1 MGSGNENSDDASR
14 KRKKRSERGRE
25 RRCVYLDLHLG
36 RNLRRLYENM
46 KRGTRGREQGKKRKD
61 RGQREA
67 KTVSKNK
74 KIKIE
79 GNGREC

>member
-1 MGSGNENSDDASR
+1 MLRE
-14 KRKKRSERGRE
+14 RE
-25 RRCVYLDLHLG
+25 RRGVKEGEREDASTSIYISVGTC
-36 RNLRRLYENM
+36 RLYENM

-67 KTVSKNK
+67 KTASKNK

-79 GNGREC
+79 GDGRGGNVR

>member
-1 MGSGNENSDDASR
+1 MLR
-14 KRKKRSERGRE
+14 ERERRGVKEGERE

-67 KTVSKNK
+67 KTASKNK

-79 GNGREC
+79 GDGREC

>member
-1 MGSGNENSDDASR
+1 MLR
-14 KRKKRSERGRE
+14 ERERRGVKEGE

-61 RGQREA
+61 REQREA
-67 KTVSKNK
+67 KTASKNK

-79 GNGREC
+79 GDGREC

>member
-46 KRGTRGREQGKKRKD
+46 KREEQEEENRERRERIVDSVKRRLHQRIKKSR
-61 RGQREA
+61 
-67 KTVSKNK
+67 
-74 KIKIE
+74 
-79 GNGREC
+79 